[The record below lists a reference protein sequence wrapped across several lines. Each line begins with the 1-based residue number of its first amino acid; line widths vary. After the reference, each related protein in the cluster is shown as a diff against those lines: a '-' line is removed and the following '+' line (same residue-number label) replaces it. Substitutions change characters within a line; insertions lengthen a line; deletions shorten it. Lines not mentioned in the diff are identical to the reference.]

1 MKTPK
6 EYSAKLKKYIT
17 DFKEKSALYLKS
29 SEERNHQI
37 YLLHEK
43 EGLSYR
49 QIANIVSAIEPM
61 NWGRVAQIVKSYE
74 KKHPKVIN

>member
-6 EYSAKLKKYIT
+6 DYAKKLESYIK

-29 SEERNHQI
+29 SEDRNHQI
-37 YLLHEK
+37 YLLHKK

-49 QIANIVSAIEPM
+49 QIANIVSTIEPM

-74 KKHPKVIN
+74 KKHPEN